1 MNSFNE
7 KGLIWLGNAK
17 DNLMKFPHEVVK
29 DVGYALHFAQN
40 GAKHPSAKP
49 LKGFDIGGV
58 FEIVENFLS
67 DTYRAVYAVKLG
79 NKIYVLHCF
88 QKKSTQG
95 IKTPQKEINIIKSRL
110 KIAQEIE
117 NVKK

>member
-7 KGLIWLGNAK
+7 KKLIWIGAAK
-17 DNLMKFPHEVVK
+17 NDLLEFPSKVIK

-40 GAKHPSAKP
+40 GEKHPNAKP
-49 LKGFDIGGV
+49 LKGFDGGGV
-58 FEIVENFLS
+58 FEIVDNFLS

-79 NKIYVLHCF
+79 GKIYVLHCF
-88 QKKSTQG
+88 QKKSTKG
-95 IKTPQKEINIIKSRL
+95 IKTPQKEIDIIKSRL
-110 KIAQEIE
+110 KIAQEVE